1 MINQSAESPG
11 QGYDKFNQN
20 MNMNS
25 GLEDGDDDIDFY
37 NNLKRAV
44 VDDNDEDDIAL
55 DMDMGNKQP
64 DDLIDDDDQYDDG
77 DFINDDSQGEDVMGF
92 M

>member
-77 DFINDDSQGEDVMGF
+77 DFINDDSQGENVMGF